1 MNRRTMTKLPLFATL
16 AGVTGLAAASPTE
29 ESAGDRPADT
39 YGNRTEAMWR
49 AKTLNDTPAQRIDR
63 AKVFLDFLNEHPGDE
78 GVNALRF
85 ATSEGNSSKL
95 SSEELVENAKEYL
108 GFLTA

>member
-16 AGVTGLAAASPTE
+16 AGVTGLAAASPAE
-29 ESAGDRPADT
+29 ESAGDHLT
-39 YGNRTEAMWR
+39 NIRTRRSEAMRR
-49 AKTLNDTPAQRIDR
+49 AKTLNGTPAQRIER
-63 AKVFLDFLNEHPGDE
+63 ARVFLDFLNEHPE
-78 GVNALRF
+78 EEALDALWF

-95 SSEELVENAKEYL
+95 SSEMTVENAKEYL

>member
-16 AGVTGLAAASPTE
+16 AGVTGLAAARTTE

-39 YGNRTEAMWR
+39 YGNSTEAMGR
-49 AKTLNDTPAQRIDR
+49 AKTLNGTPAQRIDR
-63 AKVFLDFLNEHPGDE
+63 AKVFLDFLNKHPGDE

-85 ATSEGNSSKL
+85 ATSEGNSKL
-95 SSEELVENAKEYL
+95 SSEKLVENAKEYL
-108 GFLTA
+108 RFLTV